1 MVNNNSKTKQTIQK
15 PGTNQG
21 RSLEGPCQEGRRIF
35 FIFFAKLYILQT
47 QQRLAPLISKFSAA
61 AFNVLRQTLIWIKVD
76 QKERACLAD

>member
-1 MVNNNSKTKQTIQK
+1 MLINIQTPASTENQE
-15 PGTNQG
+15 NQG